1 MLSDAFSGASNDV
14 VQPFQ
19 VDAALL
25 PESPEPQSTIAVR
38 GRFVRLGP
46 VVDDIL
52 SRHAYPEPVAGM
64 LAEMLVL
71 ASAMAHALKYDGVFS
86 LQARGDGPVA
96 MMLADVTSD
105 GALRGY
111 AQFDDDKL
119 AAALAEP
126 AANVGWVPRLFGKGY
141 LAFTVDQGKHS
152 QLYQGVVALRGDS
165 LADGVLHYFRQS
177 EQVDAAIKLAV
188 SRPAIGEG
196 NGNGSGNGS
205 RGHGWHAAAIM
216 LQRIAEDGADRITE
230 LATVDAWRRLLLLM
244 TTATDGEMLDPDLE
258 PAALVY
264 RLFHEDD
271 IRIYRP
277 RAVCHGCRCSRARAR
292 RILASLPRQEVETL
306 RRDGRLTFTC
316 QFCNVDY
323 VFDENEIESIFA
335 S

>member
-1 MLSDAFSGASNDV
+1 MLTETFAGASNDV

-25 PESPEPQSTIAVR
+25 PESPEPQSTVAVR

-86 LQARGDGPVA
+86 LQARGNGAVS
-96 MMLADVTSD
+96 MMLADVTTD

-111 AQFDDDKL
+111 AQYDDDKL
-119 AAALAEP
+119 AAALAKP
-126 AANVGWVPRLFGKGY
+126 AANGGWVPRLFGKGY

-188 SRPAIGEG
+188 SPPVAG
-196 NGNGSGNGS
+196 NGGGNGS
-205 RGHGWHAAAIM
+205 HGWHAAAIM
-216 LQRIAEDGADRITE
+216 LQRIAEEGADRITE
-230 LATVDAWRRLLLLM
+230 LATVDTWRRLLLLM
-244 TTATDGEMLDPDLE
+244 TTATDGEMLDPGLE

-271 IRIYRP
+271 IHIYRP

-292 RILASLPRQEVETL
+292 RILRSLPRREVDAL

-323 VFDENEIESIFA
+323 VFDETEIESIFA